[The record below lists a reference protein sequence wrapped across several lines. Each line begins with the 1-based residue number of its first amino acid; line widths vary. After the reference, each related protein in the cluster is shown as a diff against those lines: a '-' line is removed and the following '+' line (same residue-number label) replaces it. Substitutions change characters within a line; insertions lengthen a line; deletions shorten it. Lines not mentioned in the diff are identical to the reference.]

1 MSFLFFIV
9 ILNKKIKS
17 KNTDNVLRPL
27 MIYMTSIYNYIIVI
41 CNINNLVLLS
51 VLLLNSYNNNN
62 NHFLVLNL
70 KINTKKIISV
80 FSVY

>member
-62 NHFLVLNL
+62 NHFLLLNL